1 MELLSIGIIL
11 GLLFMSGLFSG
22 LNLGFMSLGKEEL
35 QRKINMGDARA
46 SVVYR
51 LRKNGNLLLCTIL
64 IGNVLVNNILA
75 IYMSEMF
82 TGTTAVIVA
91 TSLVVVF
98 GEILPQ
104 AICSRYPLE
113 IGAKAAPVFRI
124 FMYALWVICWP
135 LSKIMDYFLGP
146 EPPVRHTK
154 FELGEMIRDHQM
166 DDTSEIDAREAK
178 TVMGALT
185 FSDMT
190 VREVMTPKKNVFRF
204 YEDDII
210 SETLIQE
217 IKDHGH
223 TRIPVFKNK
232 RDRVVG
238 VVLVKS
244 LIGVAIGDSIMEHSI
259 KAISVRDDEKLDD
272 VLDKFKKERI
282 HLFIVTDE
290 HDNIL
295 GIITL
300 EDILEEVFQYEI
312 LDETD
317 LFVDMRDMDSKV
329 EDEKVNE
336 E

>member
-1 MELLSIGIIL
+1 MELISIGIIL

-35 QRKINMGDARA
+35 QRKISMGDKRA
-46 SVVYR
+46 DVVYR

-82 TGTTAVIVA
+82 TGAMAVIVA
-91 TSLVVVF
+91 TALVVVF

-113 IGAKAAPVFRI
+113 IGSKAAPVFRV
-124 FMYALWVICWP
+124 FMIALWVICWP

-154 FELGEMIRDHQM
+154 FEIGEMIRDHQL
-166 DDTSEIDAREAK
+166 DITTDIDEREAK

-185 FSDMT
+185 FSDKT
-190 VREVMTPKKNVFRF
+190 AREVMTPKKNVYRF
-204 YEDDII
+204 YEDQKLTTELIDSII
-210 SETLIQE
+210 Q
-217 IKDHGH
+217 KGH
-223 TRIPVFKNK
+223 TRVPVFKTK
-232 RDRVVG
+232 RDQVVG
-238 VVLVKS
+238 VVLAKNLLGMRKGTKIMNKANEPITVK
-244 LIGVAIGDSIMEHSI
+244 
-259 KAISVRDDEKLDD
+259 DDTKLDD
-272 VLDKFKKERI
+272 ILEIFRTARQ
-282 HLFIVTDE
+282 HLLIVVDE

-300 EDILEEVFQYEI
+300 EDIHEEIFGYEI
-312 LDETD
+312 VDETD
-317 LFVDMRDMDSKV
+317 NFIDMRTKS
-329 EDEKVNE
+329 EKV
-336 E
+336 

>member
-1 MELLSIGIIL
+1 MELISIGVIL

-35 QRKINMGDARA
+35 QRKIAMGDDRA

-82 TGTTAVIVA
+82 SGTMAVIVA

-113 IGAKAAPVFRI
+113 IGSKAAPVFRI
-124 FMYALWVICWP
+124 FMAALWIICWP

-154 FELGEMIRDHQM
+154 FEIGEMIRDHQM
-166 DDTSEIDAREAK
+166 DNSTDIDEREAK

-185 FSDMT
+185 FSDKT
-190 VREVMTPKKNVFRF
+190 AREVMTPKKNVYRF
-204 YEDDII
+204 YDDQKLDAALIDSII
-210 SETLIQE
+210 E
-217 IKDHGH
+217 KGH
-223 TRIPVFKNK
+223 TRVPVFKSK
-232 RDRVVG
+232 KDQVVG
-238 VVLVKS
+238 VVLVKN
-244 LIGVAIGDSIMEHSI
+244 LLGVRRGTKIIN
-259 KAISVRDDEKLDD
+259 KANAPITVNDNTKLDD
-272 VLDKFKKERI
+272 ILEIFRTARQ
-282 HLFIVTDE
+282 HLLVVVDE
-290 HDNIL
+290 HENVL

-300 EDILEEVFQYEI
+300 EDIHEEIFGYEI
-312 LDETD
+312 VDETD
-317 LFVDMRDMDSKV
+317 KFVDMRTKEKKV
-329 EDEKVNE
+329 Q
-336 E
+336 

>member
-35 QRKINMGDARA
+35 QRKISMGDERA

-75 IYMSEMF
+75 VYMSEMF

-91 TSLVVVF
+91 TALVVVF

-113 IGAKAAPVFRI
+113 IGAKAAPIFRV
-124 FMYALWVICWP
+124 FMYALWIICWP
-135 LSKIMDYFLGP
+135 LSKIMDFFLGP

-178 TVMGALT
+178 TVLGALK

-204 YEDDII
+204 YEDDVIT
-210 SETLIQE
+210 EELIKE

-232 RDRVVG
+232 TDKVVG

-244 LIGVAIGDSIMEHSI
+244 LIGVRIGEKIMSQARGAIT
-259 KAISVRDDEKLDD
+259 VRDNENLDD

-290 HDNIL
+290 HENIL

-317 LFVDMRDMDSKV
+317 KYVDMRNMDDKI
-329 EDEKVNE
+329 EDETVNE
-336 E
+336 G

>member
-1 MELLSIGIIL
+1 MGIAAIGIIL

-35 QRKINMGDARA
+35 QRKIKLGDNRA
-46 SVVYR
+46 EVVYR

-75 IYMSEMF
+75 IYMGEMF

-113 IGAKAAPVFRI
+113 VGAKAAPVFRI
-124 FMYALWVICWP
+124 FMIALYVICKP
-135 LSKIMDYFLGP
+135 LSWVMDKLLGP

-154 FELGEMIRDHQM
+154 FEIGEMIKDHEL
-166 DDTSEIDAREAK
+166 DENTDIDAREAK

-185 FSDMT
+185 FSGKT
-190 VREVMTPKKNVFRF
+190 AREVMTPKKNVFRF
-204 YEDDII
+204 YEDQKLT
-210 SETLIQE
+210 SELIE
-217 IKDHGH
+217 SIKDKGH
-223 TRIPVFKNK
+223 TRIPVFKSK
-232 RDRVVG
+232 KDQVVG
-238 VVLVKS
+238 VVLVKK
-244 LIGVAIGDSIMEHSI
+244 LLGVRKGSMIINQAIDPITV
-259 KAISVRDDEKLDD
+259 KDTTKLDD
-272 VLDKFKKERI
+272 ILEIFRTARQ
-282 HLFIVTDE
+282 HLLIVVDE
-290 HDNIL
+290 HDNVL

-300 EDILEEVFQYEI
+300 EDIHEEIFGYEI

-317 LFVDMRDMDSKV
+317 KFEDMRTKDK
-329 EDEKVNE
+329 KI
-336 E
+336 